1 MPRHPAATAIG
12 VISGTSVDGID
23 VAAIR
28 SDGHVREVLIRTLLF
43 E

>member
-28 SDGHVREVLIRTLLF
+28 SDGESLV
-43 E
+43 